1 MTGGSSATGGAAGS
15 SAGGAGSSAAGGGG
29 SPGGSS
35 AIGGVTGSLGAGGAS
50 VGGASVGDASVG
62 GADGSL
68 VVAGRE
74 LSLGG
79 AEDPLGADG
88 SLGAEGSSEDGEVG
102 VLLGVGR
109 TAGKGTD
116 EALPGMASCAALR
129 PAPTTP
135 SRTLRTVF
143 CTVSLLPSISAAACS
158 STCSTAPGRTWSTS
172 CSGTGV
178 SESGASQVS
187 KETTTTAAATTP
199 APANNDPRLAGRPR
213 RSRKA
218 FRRGKAGA
226 FSPRPSLRISFCT
239 TFNTVEPASPSRRR
253 RRPG

>member
-1 MTGGSSATGGAAGS
+1 MIGGSSATGGAGGS
-15 SAGGAGSSAAGGGG
+15 SPGGAGSSAAGGGG

-35 AIGGVTGSLGAGGAS
+35 AIGGVTGSLGA
-50 VGGASVGDASVG
+50 G

-135 SRTLRTVF
+135 SRTFRAVF

-158 STCSTAPGRTWSTS
+158 STCSMAPGRTWSTS

-199 APANNDPRLAGRPR
+199 APANNDPWLAGRPR